1 MPDALAEVEP
11 KVAYTQVAENTLT
24 TEAEKGKKKSRL
36 MKMVPLSL
44 IKFHAFQ
51 KTGKGQAGATP
62 PVVKKTKENLE
73 GPCGLGCM
81 VFPRCQRLNNIHCF
95 LVFYCLLITSQGIVF
110 GLIDLSIDTFEKDNH
125 LNNMEN
131 LLLSLTYDI
140 SSCLIVV
147 FISYYGGRGNIP
159 RWITFSSFLVGLGS
173 LLFAFPYFSGGDHKA
188 RVAIGDICQE
198 MKPNKVCNK
207 AAPSFQA
214 KYIASFILGQILQ
227 GVAGMPLYIL
237 GAVFIDNSVPT
248 HSAGIYLGIMEASV
262 VLGYS
267 LSYVIAAPLIKGS
280 ENRTSAISTMLNNNS
295 DVIQSWLQDWWI
307 YFGLVSLIAWSTLI
321 PLSCFPH
328 SVRGTAKRK
337 AEKRKQP
344 HPFDGKIK
352 DQEFGI
358 SIKDLFA
365 TIWVL
370 LKNPIFTCLALT
382 KASESLVFIGA
393 SEYLPTYIEN
403 QFLLT
408 HSTAAKIAGFVLL
421 PGGGLGQLLGG
432 IIVSTLHMSCKALM
446 RFIMV
451 TSVISLIFFGFVIF
465 VHCDPVPLA
474 GINED
479 YDGTGQLGNLTAPC
493 NSHCRCSS
501 SFYFAICGRDNTG
514 YFSPC
519 FAGCTQSKTLN
530 GHQAYYNCSCI
541 QAGLATSDD
550 QGDFIDARPG
560 ACDTKCYKLPL
571 FIAFIFSTILFSVF
585 SGIPCTLTI
594 LRIVSDNQR
603 SLALGLTYV
612 ILRIFGTIPGPIL
625 FKMAG
630 ETSCIFRETEYCGKK
645 GNCWIYNKMKMAYL
659 MVGVC
664 SVCKVFTI
672 FFTAIAFCLYKCLSK
687 EDNDILHI
695 PIKNLKVKKRG
706 KN

>member
-11 KVAYTQVAENTLT
+11 KAAQLQVAENTLI
-24 TEAEKGKKKSRL
+24 TEAEKGKKKPRF
-36 MKMVPLSL
+36 MKTVPLSL
-44 IKFHAFQ
+44 IKFHTFQ
-51 KTGKGQAGATP
+51 KTEKGQAGATP

-73 GPCGLGCM
+73 GPWGLGRI
-81 VFPRCQRLNNIHCF
+81 VFPGCQRLNNIHCF
-95 LVFYCLLITSQGIVF
+95 LVFYCLLITSQGVVF
-110 GLIDLSIDTFEKDNH
+110 GLIDLSIDTFGKDNH
-125 LNNMEN
+125 LNDMGN

-147 FISYYGGRGNIP
+147 FISYYGGKGNIP
-159 RWITFSSFLVGLGS
+159 RWITFSSFLVGFGS

-188 RVAIGDICQE
+188 
-198 MKPNKVCNK
+198 
-207 AAPSFQA
+207 S
-214 KYIASFILGQILQ
+214 
-227 GVAGMPLYIL
+227 
-237 GAVFIDNSVPT
+237 AVT
-248 HSAGIYLGIMEASV
+248 GGIVEASV

-267 LSYVIAAPLIKGS
+267 LSYVIAATLIKGS
-280 ENRTSAISTMLNNNS
+280 ENRTSGTSVEDS
-295 DVIQSWLQDWWI
+295 DVIQSWLQHWWI

-328 SVRGTAKRK
+328 SVRGTAKIK
-337 AEKRKQP
+337 AEKRKHP

-393 SEYLPTYIEN
+393 SEYLPIYIEN

-408 HSTAAKIAGFVLL
+408 HATATKIAGFVLL

-432 IIVSTLHMSCKALM
+432 VIVSTLHMSCKALM

-501 SFYFAICGRDNTG
+501 SFYSAICGRDNTG

-530 GHQAYYNCSCI
+530 GRQAYYNCSCI

-625 FKMAG
+625 FKMLG
-630 ETSCIFRETEYCGKK
+630 ETFCIFRETEYCGKK

-659 MVGVC
+659 MVGIC

-687 EDNDILHI
+687 EDSDILHI
-695 PIKNLKVKKRG
+695 PIKNLKVKKKR

>member
-11 KVAYTQVAENTLT
+11 KVACTQAAETTLT
-24 TEAEKGKKKSRL
+24 PEAEKGKKKTRL
-36 MKMVPLSL
+36 LKTVPLSL

-51 KTGKGQAGATP
+51 RTERGQAGATP
-62 PVVKKTKENLE
+62 AVVKKTKENLE
-73 GPCGLGCM
+73 APCGLGCI

-125 LNNMEN
+125 LSNMEN

-173 LLFAFPYFSGGDHKA
+173 LLFAFPYFSVGDHKA
-188 RVAIGDICQE
+188 SVAIGDICQE
-198 MKPNKVCNK
+198 MKTNKVCNNE
-207 AAPSFQA
+207 APSFQA

-237 GAVFIDNSVPT
+237 GTVFIDNSVAI
-248 HSAGIYLGIMEASV
+248 HSAGIMEASV

-280 ENRTSAISTMLNNNS
+280 ENRTSAISVEDS

-328 SVRGTAKRK
+328 SVRGTARRK

-365 TIWVL
+365 SIWVL

-393 SEYLPTYIEN
+393 SEYLPIYIEN

-408 HSTAAKIAGFVLL
+408 HSTAAKIAADYFFLTGFSSSSSFLLGFVLL

-479 YDGTGQLGNLTAPC
+479 YDG
-493 NSHCRCSS
+493 
-501 SFYFAICGRDNTG
+501 
-514 YFSPC
+514 
-519 FAGCTQSKTLN
+519 
-530 GHQAYYNCSCI
+530 
-541 QAGLATSDD
+541 
-550 QGDFIDARPG
+550 
-560 ACDTKCYKLPL
+560 
-571 FIAFIFSTILFSVF
+571 
-585 SGIPCTLTI
+585 
-594 LRIVSDNQR
+594 
-603 SLALGLTYV
+603 
-612 ILRIFGTIPGPIL
+612 
-625 FKMAG
+625 
-630 ETSCIFRETEYCGKK
+630 
-645 GNCWIYNKMKMAYL
+645 
-659 MVGVC
+659 
-664 SVCKVFTI
+664 
-672 FFTAIAFCLYKCLSK
+672 
-687 EDNDILHI
+687 
-695 PIKNLKVKKRG
+695 
-706 KN
+706 

>member
-11 KVAYTQVAENTLT
+11 KAAQLQVAENTLI
-24 TEAEKGKKKSRL
+24 TEAEKGKKKPRF
-36 MKMVPLSL
+36 MKTVPLSL
-44 IKFHAFQ
+44 IKFHTFQ
-51 KTGKGQAGATP
+51 KTEKGQAGATP

-73 GPCGLGCM
+73 GPWGLGRI
-81 VFPRCQRLNNIHCF
+81 VFPGCQRLNNIHCF
-95 LVFYCLLITSQGIVF
+95 LVFYCLLITSQGVVF
-110 GLIDLSIDTFEKDNH
+110 GLIDLSIDTFGKDNH
-125 LNNMEN
+125 LNDMGN

-147 FISYYGGRGNIP
+147 FISYYGGKGNIP
-159 RWITFSSFLVGLGS
+159 RWITFSSFLVGFGS

-188 RVAIGDICQE
+188 
-198 MKPNKVCNK
+198 
-207 AAPSFQA
+207 S
-214 KYIASFILGQILQ
+214 
-227 GVAGMPLYIL
+227 
-237 GAVFIDNSVPT
+237 AVT
-248 HSAGIYLGIMEASV
+248 GGIVEASV

-267 LSYVIAAPLIKGS
+267 LSYVIAATLIKGS
-280 ENRTSAISTMLNNNS
+280 ENRTSGTSVEDS
-295 DVIQSWLQDWWI
+295 DVIQSWLQHWWI

-328 SVRGTAKRK
+328 SVRGTAKIK
-337 AEKRKQP
+337 AEKRKHP

-393 SEYLPTYIEN
+393 SEYLPIYIEN

-408 HSTAAKIAGFVLL
+408 HATATKIAGFVLL

-432 IIVSTLHMSCKALM
+432 VIVSTLHMSCKALM

-501 SFYFAICGRDNTG
+501 SFYSAICGRDNTG

-530 GHQAYYNCSCI
+530 GRQAYYNCSCI

-625 FKMAG
+625 FKMLG
-630 ETSCIFRETEYCGKK
+630 ETFCIFRETEYCGKK

-659 MVGVC
+659 MVGIC

-687 EDNDILHI
+687 EDSDILHI
-695 PIKNLKVKKRG
+695 PIKNLKVKKR

>member
-11 KVAYTQVAENTLT
+11 KAAQLQVAENTLT
-24 TEAEKGKKKSRL
+24 TEAEKGKKKPRF
-36 MKMVPLSL
+36 MKTVPLSL
-44 IKFHAFQ
+44 IKFHTFQ
-51 KTGKGQAGATP
+51 KTEKGQAGATP

-73 GPCGLGCM
+73 GPWGLGRI
-81 VFPRCQRLNNIHCF
+81 VFPGCQRLNNIHCF
-95 LVFYCLLITSQGIVF
+95 LVFYCLLITSQGVVF
-110 GLIDLSIDTFEKDNH
+110 GLIDLSIDTFGKDNH
-125 LNNMEN
+125 LNDVGN

-147 FISYYGGRGNIP
+147 FISYYGGKGNIP
-159 RWITFSSFLVGLGS
+159 RWITFSSFLVGFGS

-188 RVAIGDICQE
+188 
-198 MKPNKVCNK
+198 
-207 AAPSFQA
+207 
-214 KYIASFILGQILQ
+214 
-227 GVAGMPLYIL
+227 
-237 GAVFIDNSVPT
+237 SVVT
-248 HSAGIYLGIMEASV
+248 GGIVEASV

-267 LSYVIAAPLIKGS
+267 LSYVIAATLIKGS
-280 ENRTSAISTMLNNNS
+280 ENRTSGTSVEDS
-295 DVIQSWLQDWWI
+295 DVIQSWLQHWWI

-328 SVRGTAKRK
+328 SVRGTAKIK
-337 AEKRKQP
+337 AEKRKHP

-393 SEYLPTYIEN
+393 SEYLPIYIEN

-408 HSTAAKIAGFVLL
+408 HATATKIAGFVLL

-432 IIVSTLHMSCKALM
+432 VIVSTLHMSCKALM

-501 SFYFAICGRDNTG
+501 SFYSAICGRDNTG

-530 GHQAYYNCSCI
+530 GRQAYYNCSCI

-625 FKMAG
+625 FKMLG
-630 ETSCIFRETEYCGKK
+630 ETFCIFRETEYCGKK

-659 MVGVC
+659 MVGIC

-687 EDNDILHI
+687 EDSDILHI
-695 PIKNLKVKKRG
+695 PIKNLKVKKKR

>member
-11 KVAYTQVAENTLT
+11 KAAQLQVAENTLI
-24 TEAEKGKKKSRL
+24 TEAEKGKKKPRF
-36 MKMVPLSL
+36 MKTVPLSL
-44 IKFHAFQ
+44 IKFHTFQ
-51 KTGKGQAGATP
+51 KTEKGQAGATP

-73 GPCGLGCM
+73 GPWGLGRI
-81 VFPRCQRLNNIHCF
+81 VFPGCQRLNNIHCF
-95 LVFYCLLITSQGIVF
+95 LVFYCLLITSQGVVF
-110 GLIDLSIDTFEKDNH
+110 GLIDLSIDTFGKDNH
-125 LNNMEN
+125 LNDMGN

-147 FISYYGGRGNIP
+147 FISYYGGKGNIP
-159 RWITFSSFLVGLGS
+159 RWITFSSFLVGFGS

-188 RVAIGDICQE
+188 
-198 MKPNKVCNK
+198 
-207 AAPSFQA
+207 S
-214 KYIASFILGQILQ
+214 
-227 GVAGMPLYIL
+227 
-237 GAVFIDNSVPT
+237 AVT
-248 HSAGIYLGIMEASV
+248 GGIVEASV

-267 LSYVIAAPLIKGS
+267 LSYVIAATLIKGS
-280 ENRTSAISTMLNNNS
+280 ENRTSGTSVEDS
-295 DVIQSWLQDWWI
+295 DVIQSWLQHWWI

-328 SVRGTAKRK
+328 SVRGTAKIK
-337 AEKRKQP
+337 AEKRKHP

-393 SEYLPTYIEN
+393 SEYLPIYIEN

-408 HSTAAKIAGFVLL
+408 HATATKIAGFVLL

-432 IIVSTLHMSCKALM
+432 VIVSTLHMSCKALM

-501 SFYFAICGRDNTG
+501 SFYSAICGRDNTG

-530 GHQAYYNCSCI
+530 GRQAYYNCSCI

-550 QGDFIDARPG
+550 Q
-560 ACDTKCYKLPL
+560 
-571 FIAFIFSTILFSVF
+571 
-585 SGIPCTLTI
+585 
-594 LRIVSDNQR
+594 DNQR

-625 FKMAG
+625 FKMLG
-630 ETSCIFRETEYCGKK
+630 ETFCIFRETEYCGKK

-659 MVGVC
+659 MVGIC

-687 EDNDILHI
+687 EDSDILHI
-695 PIKNLKVKKRG
+695 PIKNLKVKKKR